1 MEGPGCLNISLLR
14 RRVAHSAILSGILV
28 LQMRALKRWDFAQ
41 IGTMWRGGWCRG
53 KFRALERQ
61 PERDDVGGAG
71 AGSAVEQSRKEVRQL
86 GFKMNKGETV

>member
-1 MEGPGCLNISLLR
+1 MSKCKFTER

-28 LQMRALKRWDFAQ
+28 LQMRAMKRWDFAQ
-41 IGTMWRGGWCRG
+41 IGTTWRGGWFRG
-53 KFRALERQ
+53 KFRALEIQ

-86 GFKMNKGETV
+86 GFKMSKGETV